1 VDVTIS
7 PLSDDFAVLVALPVV
22 FAEPEFPDEPDGF
35 WLALPV
41 WDGLLSSDVEE
52 ESDESVDFEP
62 DEDCVESLESPE
74 LWAPLVGAEFIVD
87 VGAIQ

>member
-1 VDVTIS
+1 L
-7 PLSDDFAVLVALPVV
+7 PDDFAVLVALPVV
-22 FAEPEFPDEPDGF
+22 FAEPEFPDEPELPDEPDGF

-41 WDGLLSSDVEE
+41 WDGLLSLDVEE
-52 ESDESVDFEP
+52 ESDESVDVEP
-62 DEDCVESLESPE
+62 DEDCVEPLEPPE